1 MAKVISVFN
10 QKGGVGKTTVSINI
24 AAGLSR
30 KNKSV
35 LLLDIDPQS
44 NCSSG
49 INSIEIENGIY
60 ELLSGEVG
68 IDEVIINVKKNLDL
82 LPSTSDLAALPLE
95 ISDETSNYDLL
106 KNSISDISD
115 NYDYIII
122 DCPPALGILSINA
135 LAASDSIIVPIQ
147 TEYFALEGVS
157 KLIETIEMI
166 KRGVNQKI
174 NIEGVLLN
182 MVDSRNNLSK
192 EVIKQVRSYFGD
204 LVYNT
209 TIPRNVRLAEAP
221 SYSMSIYDYDK
232 ISKGA
237 RSFKKLIKEILSKEA
252 DNG

>member
-30 KNKSV
+30 KNKKV

-49 INSIEIENGIY
+49 ISAEDIDKGIY
-60 ELLSGEVG
+60 ELLSGEIG
-68 IDEVIINVKKNLDL
+68 LEEVIIKINKNLDL

-95 ISDETSNYDLL
+95 ANEESSDYNLL
-106 KNSISDISD
+106 KDSISGVLDD
-115 NYDYIII
+115 YDYIII
-122 DCPPALGILSINA
+122 DCPPALGILSINS
-135 LAASDSIIVPIQ
+135 LVASDGIIVPIQ

-157 KLIETIEMI
+157 KLMETIDMI
-166 KRGVNQKI
+166 KKGVNKNI
-174 NIEGVLLN
+174 EIEGVLLN
-182 MVDSRNNLSK
+182 MVDARNNLSK

-204 LVYNT
+204 LVYKT

-221 SYSMSIYDYDK
+221 SYSMSIYDYDR

-237 RSFKKLIKEILSKEA
+237 RSFSKLIKEIISREA